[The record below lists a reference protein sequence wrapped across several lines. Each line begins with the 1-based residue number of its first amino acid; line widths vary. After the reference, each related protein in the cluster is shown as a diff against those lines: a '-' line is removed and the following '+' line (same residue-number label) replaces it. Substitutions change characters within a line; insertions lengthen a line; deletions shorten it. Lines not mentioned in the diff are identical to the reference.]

1 MKIRQSNFE
10 LMRIL
15 SMILIII
22 YHILLHGKVLDN
34 TTGVLHLFFIL
45 IMSFTLVHVNSFV
58 LLAGYFNYNKD
69 FSWKKF
75 FKSFNQAWFYQIV
88 IVLLAF
94 FTGLETFSK
103 MDLVNYLSP
112 FYNAYWYVVC
122 YLCLYLLSPFL
133 NRLISNLN
141 QKEHKRLIIILL
153 FLFSFIPFITN
164 QESIVN
170 RGLTLVNFIMLYFI
184 GAYLKKYSISENFH
198 FKNYSKNKLQIIL
211 FLGFICFGI
220 LHFIGFQLGIEATEY
235 DNSLLIRIG
244 NILQTS
250 FRTYSAPFVICMSIC
265 YFLWFS
271 TLNIKSKVINFIAS
285 LVFGVYLIHDN
296 NVIRNHLYYWLD
308 INNDILINSYSIIFK
323 IFVSSVIIF
332 VSCIIIEYIRQKL
345 FSFVKKRKVYIKCRD
360 KVLNYIK
367 GI

>member
-1 MKIRQSNFE
+1 MKVRQSNFE

-15 SMILIII
+15 SMIFIII
-22 YHILLHGKVLDN
+22 SHILVHGGVMEN
-34 TTGVLHLFFIL
+34 TTGVLHLFFTL
-45 IMSFTLVHVNSFV
+45 VMSFILVHVNSFV

-75 FKSFNQAWFYQIV
+75 FKSFNQAWFYQVSIAL
-88 IVLLAF
+88 IGF
-94 FTGLETFSK
+94 FTGITIFSK
-103 MDLVNYLSP
+103 MDLINNLSP
-112 FYNAYWYVVC
+112 FFNAYWYVVC

-141 QKEHKRLIIILL
+141 QKEHKRLIILLL

-164 QESIVN
+164 QGTIVN
-170 RGLTLVNFIMLYFI
+170 SGLTLVNFIMLYFI
-184 GAYLKKYSISENFH
+184 GSYLKKYPISENFH

-211 FLGFICFGI
+211 LLGFICFGL
-220 LHFIGFQLGIEATEY
+220 LHFAVYWLGLGALSFN
-235 DNSLLIRIG
+235 NSLLTKIG
-244 NILQTS
+244 SIFQTS
-250 FRTYSAPFVICMSIC
+250 FQTYSAPFVICMSVC

-271 TLNIKSKVINFIAS
+271 TLNIKSRVINFIAS

-296 NVIRNHLYYWLD
+296 RVIREHLYYWLD
-308 INNDILINSYSIIFK
+308 INNDTLITSSFIIFK
-323 IFVSSVIIF
+323 ILVGVIIIF
-332 VSCIIIEYIRQKL
+332 VSCIIIEFIRQKV
-345 FSFVKKRKVYIKCRD
+345 FDFIKNRKIYIKCRD